1 MIVRKLEIAIKEN
14 LNYFSVVTITGPRQ
28 SGKTT
33 LIKSMFPE
41 LPYFSLENPDTR
53 AMAITDPVAFLAAG
67 REGMILDEVQNTP
80 DLLSYLQG
88 VVDEHPQ
95 RKYILSGSSQFSL
108 QNSITQSLAGRTAV
122 LELLPLSLQ
131 ELSAN
136 TTDIADADRL
146 LYAGFYPSIHA
157 DLNIPRLFYPA
168 YVRTYLERDVRGF
181 LQISDLYRFQ
191 TFLKLCAGRIGS
203 LFNASELS
211 NEVGVSVNTIRA
223 WLSVLQA
230 SYIVFMLHPYFE
242 NTRKRLTKTPK
253 LFFYDTGLACY
264 LLGIENERQLQTDRM
279 RGHLFENMVVADM
292 MKRRTNAG
300 REAGLMFYRDSNGN
314 EIDLLVPDGTG
325 IEAYEIKSA
334 STYSSSF
341 ETGFRH
347 LPDQLSSHLTR
358 RAVIYNGY
366 QERRDA
372 PIEVLHYSSLLS
384 V

>member
-1 MIVRKLEIAIKEN
+1 MIIRKLEVVIKEN

-146 LYAGFYPSIHA
+146 IYAGFYPSIHA

-211 NEVGVSVNTIRA
+211 NEVVASIPHAYMMVS
-223 WLSVLQA
+223 
-230 SYIVFMLHPYFE
+230 
-242 NTRKRLTKTPK
+242 
-253 LFFYDTGLACY
+253 
-264 LLGIENERQLQTDRM
+264 
-279 RGHLFENMVVADM
+279 
-292 MKRRTNAG
+292 
-300 REAGLMFYRDSNGN
+300 
-314 EIDLLVPDGTG
+314 
-325 IEAYEIKSA
+325 
-334 STYSSSF
+334 
-341 ETGFRH
+341 
-347 LPDQLSSHLTR
+347 
-358 RAVIYNGY
+358 
-366 QERRDA
+366 
-372 PIEVLHYSSLLS
+372 
-384 V
+384 

>member
-1 MIVRKLEIAIKEN
+1 MIIRKLENAIREN

-33 LIKSMFPE
+33 LIKSMFSE

-53 AMAITDPVAFLAAG
+53 EMAVTDPVAFLAMG
-67 REGMILDEVQNTP
+67 SEGMILDEVQNTP

-88 VVDEHPQ
+88 VVDDHPK

-146 LYAGFYPSIHA
+146 LYSGFYPSIHA
-157 DLNIPRLFYPA
+157 GLNIPRLFYPA

-191 TFLKLCAGRIGS
+191 TFLKLCAGRVGS
-203 LFNASELS
+203 LFNATEMS

-253 LFFYDTGLACY
+253 MYFYDTGLACY
-264 LLGIENERQLQTDRM
+264 LMGIENDRQLQTDRM
-279 RGHLFENMVVADM
+279 RGHLFENMVVADV
-292 MKRRTNAG
+292 MKRRANAG

-347 LPDQLSSHLTR
+347 LPEQLSLRLTR

-372 PIEVLHYSSLLS
+372 HIEVLHYSSLLS